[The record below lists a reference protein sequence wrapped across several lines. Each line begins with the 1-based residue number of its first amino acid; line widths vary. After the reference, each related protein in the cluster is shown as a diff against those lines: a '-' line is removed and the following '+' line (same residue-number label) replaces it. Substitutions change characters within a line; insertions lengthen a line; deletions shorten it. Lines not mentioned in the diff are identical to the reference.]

1 MNIETYRKAQA
12 NCNQNINIS
21 ILHSTYYGSGL
32 AYTIHSN
39 VRQQLAC
46 QISCY
51 VSIDVILTKNWLMF
65 NDFQLF
71 HCCPWL
77 DLCIKSTLIGHY
89 VVEDVTRGALTGL
102 ASSAGKQPIILK
114 NPGQYVPSYVYSKIS
129 ECWPLVLQIIR
140 DSTPF
145 KVLTSCVQFCK

>member
-114 NPGQYVPSYVYSKIS
+114 TQGSM
-129 ECWPLVLQIIR
+129 CPLMCTVKYQ
-140 DSTPF
+140 SAGP
-145 KVLTSCVQFCK
+145 QFCK